1 MFTPHQLELF
11 YYVAKYQG
19 ISAAARHIP
28 YGIGQ
33 PAISG
38 QMTEMER
45 RVGALLFER
54 KPFKLT
60 EKGALLYAYIR
71 PYYDGLPSMLQQL
84 QEGPAEKLSLAID
97 DVLGPCL
104 PARVAAEIAQRL
116 PATALELRTGSQSR
130 VENLL
135 GRGEVDVMVAATE
148 RVMPGVRSAL
158 LARMTPAL
166 LVARETG
173 IESPG
178 HFWQQTRITERLIY
192 PLEPG
197 VLHHVFER
205 GLKALGVNWR
215 PHTRVDS
222 TTVMME
228 MIAAGQGVGLGLAL
242 PDAQFPP
249 EIRTIPLKSFDSIP
263 LTICWKT
270 RSQPV
275 VAAAVAIIR
284 ETARQQWRVEP
295 DKITEQ

>member
-1 MFTPHQLELF
+1 MSTPHQLELF

-38 QMTEMER
+38 QMS
-45 RVGALLFER
+45 ALESSLGVSLFQR

-60 EKGALLYAYIR
+60 EKGARLYAHIK

-97 DVLGPCL
+97 HVIGPCF
-104 PARVAAEIAQRL
+104 PSKVAAEIARRS
-116 PATALELRTGSQSR
+116 PTTALELQAGSQAR

-135 GRGEVDVMVAATE
+135 GRGEVDMIIAATE
-148 RVMPGVRSAL
+148 RTMPGVRSAP
-158 LARMTPAL
+158 LARMTPTL

-173 IESPG
+173 IGSPG
-178 HFWQQTRITERLIY
+178 HFWQQNRIAERLIY

-197 VLHHVFER
+197 VLHHIFER

-215 PHTRVDS
+215 PQVRVES
-222 TTVMME
+222 MAVIME
-228 MIAAGQGVGLGLAL
+228 MVASGQGVSIGLSL
-242 PDAQFPP
+242 PEAQLHRG
-249 EIRTIPLKSFDSIP
+249 IRAIPLKGFDWIP
-263 LTICWKT
+263 VTVCWKT

-275 VAAAVAIIR
+275 VAAAVAIIC
-284 ETARQQWRVEP
+284 EAARQQWRVEP
-295 DKITEQ
+295 DKITER